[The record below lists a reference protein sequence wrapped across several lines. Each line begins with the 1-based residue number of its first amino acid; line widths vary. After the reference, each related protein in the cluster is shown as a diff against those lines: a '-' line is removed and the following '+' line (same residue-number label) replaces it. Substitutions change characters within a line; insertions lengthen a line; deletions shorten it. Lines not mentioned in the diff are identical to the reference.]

1 MRLTTLGRTKVLARG
16 GRTGSGTTG
25 LLNAESAA
33 LDDLALETIL
43 GGVGHVGSDH
53 LDEAEATRLPGV
65 GVLHDLALLDLA
77 ILLEE
82 AGDLGLLETG
92 VDAGDEEVGAGV
104 DGTIVILVVVVVV
117 LGRGAV

>member
-82 AGDLGLLETG
+82 AGDLSLLETG